1 MAQTVIGIFRSE
13 SEAQNAV
20 NQLLAN
26 GFSDD
31 NVDMSRG
38 SSSGSS
44 SSSSTSLDSGHEN
57 ESGISKFF
65 QNLFGSDNDDSD
77 RYTRVAER
85 GYVVTVHASST
96 SEAES
101 VATLLDQYGAI
112 DVDDQD
118 NQYNSGGPNY
128 SGTTGSDLSGT
139 SGILGAS
146 GLTGTSGVSGG
157 SGFSA
162 DSGVMGGSGFSG
174 GQGFSADSGVS
185 GVSGTTGVSGDSD
198 YSSSSKN
205 MSDNTGKVIPI
216 IEESLQ
222 VGKKEVE
229 TGGVRLR
236 SRIIEKPVEESLRL
250 REERVRVER
259 KAVDRPASPSDL
271 TNFQEG
277 TIEMTETS
285 EIPVVSKEARIVEE
299 ISLGKEV
306 EHREETIRDTVRKTE
321 VDIENIESDINK
333 KNKL

>member
-1 MAQTVIGIFRSE
+1 MAQTVIGIFRNE
-13 SEAQNAV
+13 TEARNAAS
-20 NQLLAN
+20 QLIAN
-26 GFSDD
+26 GFSED
-31 NVDMSRG
+31 NVDVSKG
-38 SSSGSS
+38 SSSGSTS
-44 SSSSTSLDSGHEN
+44 TSTSTSLDTSNEH

-65 QNLFGSDNDDSD
+65 QNLFGTDNDESD

-85 GYVVTVHASST
+85 GSVVTVHASSA

-118 NQYNSGGPNY
+118 NQFNSGGPNY

-146 GLTGTSGVSGG
+146 GLTGT
-157 SGFSA
+157 
-162 DSGVMGGSGFSG
+162 
-174 GQGFSADSGVS
+174 
-185 GVSGTTGVSGDSD
+185 TGVTGGTD
-198 YSSSSKN
+198 YSSTN
-205 MSDNTGKVIPI
+205 LNTTDNTGKVIPI

-236 SRIIEKPVEESLRL
+236 SRIVEKPVEESLRL

-259 KAVDRPASPSDL
+259 KAVDRPASESDL

-277 TIEMTETS
+277 TIEMTES
-285 EIPVVSKEARIVEE
+285 AEIPVVSKEARIVEE

-321 VDIENIESDINK
+321 VDIENLDTDINK
-333 KNKL
+333 KNNF

>member
-13 SEAQNAV
+13 SEARNAV
-20 NQLLAN
+20 SQLLAN
-26 GFSDD
+26 GFSED
-31 NVDMSRG
+31 NVDISKG

-44 SSSSTSLDSGHEN
+44 STSTSTSLDTSTEH

-65 QNLFGSDNDDSD
+65 QNLFGSDNDESD

-85 GYVVTVHASST
+85 GSVVTVHASSA

-146 GLTGTSGVSGG
+146 GLTGT
-157 SGFSA
+157 
-162 DSGVMGGSGFSG
+162 
-174 GQGFSADSGVS
+174 
-185 GVSGTTGVSGDSD
+185 TGVTGDSD
-198 YSSSSKN
+198 YSSTN
-205 MSDNTGKVIPI
+205 LNTDNTGKVIPI

-259 KAVDRPASPSDL
+259 KAVDRPASQSDL

-285 EIPVVSKEARIVEE
+285 EIPVVAKEARIVEE
-299 ISLGKEV
+299 ITLGKEV

-321 VDIENIESDINK
+321 VDIENIDADINK
-333 KNKL
+333 KNNL